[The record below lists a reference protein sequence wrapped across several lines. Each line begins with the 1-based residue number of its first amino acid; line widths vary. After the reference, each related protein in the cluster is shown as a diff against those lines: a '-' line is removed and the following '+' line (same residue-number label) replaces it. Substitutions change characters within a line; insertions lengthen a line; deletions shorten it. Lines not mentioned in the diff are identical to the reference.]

1 MLLRGQNL
9 LGYKHYADDVVE
21 KFVEL
26 SIKNGVSIIRVF
38 DALNDIRNLKS
49 AIDAC
54 IKYGGHCQIALSYT
68 TSPVHTIEYYVELA
82 KEVEK
87 LGGQSLCIKDMA
99 GVLLPDAAYELVSE
113 LKAKGVTPCLAVILV
128 GENPASVSYVTGKQK
143 ALAEVGMMDR
153 SVHLPETTTEEDL
166 LKLIDELN
174 NDNSVHGILVQLP
187 LPKHINEEKVLLAI
201 NPEKDVDGFHPM
213 NVGNLVIGKKAFL
226 PCTPHG
232 IIVLLEKMGIETS
245 GKHAV
250 VIGRSNIVGKPVALL
265 LTRRECNATVTIC
278 HTGTK
283 NLAEITKQAD
293 ILIAAV
299 GKPQTVTADM
309 VKPGAAVIDVGV
321 NRIPDETKKSGFRL
335 VGDVDFEAVKEIASY
350 ITPVPG
356 GVGPMTIA
364 MLMFITLESAENT
377 I

>member
-1 MLLRGQNL
+1 M
-9 LGYKHYADDVVE
+9 AAT
-21 KFVEL
+21 
-26 SIKNGVSIIRVF
+26 IIDGF
-38 DALNDIRNLKS
+38 E
-49 AIDAC
+49 
-54 IKYGGHCQIALSYT
+54 IARQ
-68 TSPVHTIEYYVELA
+68 VRE
-82 KEVEK
+82 EVANK
-87 LGGQSLCIKDMA
+87 TA
-99 GVLLPDAAYELVSE
+99 E
-113 LKAKGVTPCLAVILV
+113 LKAKGINPCLAVILV

-143 ALAEVGMMDR
+143 ALAEVGMLDK
-153 SVHLPETTTEEDL
+153 SIKLPESTTEEEL
-166 LKLIDELN
+166 LNLIDELN
-174 NDNSVHGILVQLP
+174 KDDSVHGILVQLP
-187 LPKHINEEKVLLAI
+187 LPKHINEQKVILAI
-201 NPEKDVDGFHPM
+201 SPDKDVDGFHPVS
-213 NVGNLVIGKKAFL
+213 VGNLVIGNKSYL

-232 IIVLLEKMGIETS
+232 IIVLLKKMGIETD
-245 GKHAV
+245 GKNAV

-335 VGDVDFEAVKEIASY
+335 VGDVDFEAVKEIASF
-350 ITPVPG
+350 ITPVPR

-364 MLMFITLESAENT
+364 MLMQNTLEAAMEKLEK
-377 I
+377 